1 MILLANEV
9 DEKALISNP
18 FLDLPILTAARGFL
32 ADRELFFQANP
43 QGNTAPVF
51 LRLQWGENNL
61 ERCKEVLGKMSVY
74 WGGVGCVKTIL
85 DQQSSGTLDFDIG
98 EGAQPDSRIDCE
110 LPRRGI
116 GVSLVLIVDVLDL
129 RDVELIKQ
137 WAANAWRRQRP
148 NHAASSPVSTSRT
161 GPSPRVSSAVPLL
174 PIDHNNLQYGSAA
187 KDVFSA
193 SPEDTAI
200 GITGTFRRA
209 CRRR

>member
-1 MILLANEV
+1 MVLLANEV

-32 ADRELFFQANP
+32 ADRELISQANP
-43 QGNTAPVF
+43 QGNNALVF
-51 LRLQWGENNL
+51 LRLQWGESNL

-85 DQQSSGTLDFDIG
+85 DQQSSGSLDFDIG

-110 LPRRGI
+110 WCQNTLTRSMAFTDLSI
-116 GVSLVLIVDVLDL
+116 LDL

-148 NHAASSPVSTSRT
+148 HQATSSPLAASRA

-174 PIDHNNLQYGSAA
+174 PIDHNNLQYGTAA
-187 KDVFSA
+187 KDQFSA

-200 GITGTFRRA
+200 GITGMVDFFLSQ
-209 CRRR
+209 